1 VVEKVLRSEQG
12 VQLIVFFAAI
22 RETLKKEIYRGDKQ
36 RFCSK
41 KTKG

>member
-1 VVEKVLRSEQG
+1 VAGKILRSEGG

-22 RETLKKEIYRGDKQ
+22 RETLKREIYEGDK
-36 RFCSK
+36 RHFCLV